1 MRQRAVSQAVGSGR
15 QRRRAAAVVWTAI
28 FLTTAL
34 GFAALAVDMGYLH
47 ATRAEL
53 QRTADAA
60 AMAAAAKL
68 AGGEGD
74 LETQVFLAAREF
86 SLKNK
91 AAGVAIDIAPS
102 DIVTGRSVLGE
113 NGRYVFEEGVEPPD
127 AVKVRVRMASDS
139 PNGPVSLFF
148 GPLMGV
154 NTANIGA
161 SATAMLVPRDI
172 VIVMDLSNSMS
183 YDSQLK
189 HESETEINIQQVWED
204 LGSPTFGN
212 MTVFHNSAGEMPYH
226 SSSLSTSTIKSRLG
240 LTNVPY
246 PYPQG
251 SWNDYID
258 FVKTKLDDYSRDPD
272 EKAYADRYGLRTFVH
287 YLLDKRH
294 CEWETPQLANAR
306 VQPTHAVKEAVD
318 VLCQYLISMDSAD
331 QVGLVSYSDSARL
344 EQGLTFDLQTISDT
358 AYSQQAGSYGSMT
371 NISAGMTLAVQ
382 ELTGPRSRS
391 TAKKVMIV
399 MTDGVANRPNG
410 ETEARQACYDAAD
423 AAGEQHVQIYSVSIG
438 SVSDQDLMANLAE
451 NGKGV
456 HYHVP
461 TLAISQYE
469 EDLQDVFRTLG
480 GRRPVRLIE

>member
-189 HESETEINIQQVWED
+189 HESETEINIRQVWED
-204 LGSPTFGN
+204 LGSPTFGK
-212 MTVFHNSAGEMPYH
+212 MTAFHSSASQMPYY
-226 SSSLSTSTIKSRLG
+226 SSSLYTSKIKSYLG

-251 SWNDYID
+251 SWDEYINY
-258 FVKTKLDDYSRDPD
+258 VKTSLDDSWRDAD
-272 EKAYADRYGLRTFVH
+272 ERAYEDRYGLRTFVH

-294 CEWETPQLANAR
+294 CEWETPELSNTR
-306 VQPTHAVKEAVD
+306 VQPVHALKQAIG
-318 VLCQYLISMDSAD
+318 VLCQYLVSIDSSD
-331 QVGLVSYSDSARL
+331 QVGLVSYCDTSRIEHELTYDL
-344 EQGLTFDLQTISDT
+344 EAIAVE
-358 AYSQQAGSYGSMT
+358 AYSQQAGSYGSQT
-371 NISAGMTLAVQ
+371 NIASGVDLAVA
-382 ELTGPRSRS
+382 ELLGPRARP
-391 TAKKVMIV
+391 TAKKVMIL
-399 MTDGVANRPNG
+399 MTDGMANRPDN
-410 ETEARQACYDAAD
+410 EEIAREVCIESATGTGANRI
-423 AAGEQHVQIYSVSIG
+423 QIFTISLG
-438 SVSDQDLMANLAE
+438 SVADQELMAELAE
-451 NGKGV
+451 LGKGE

-469 EDLQDVFRTLG
+469 EDLRQVFRTLG